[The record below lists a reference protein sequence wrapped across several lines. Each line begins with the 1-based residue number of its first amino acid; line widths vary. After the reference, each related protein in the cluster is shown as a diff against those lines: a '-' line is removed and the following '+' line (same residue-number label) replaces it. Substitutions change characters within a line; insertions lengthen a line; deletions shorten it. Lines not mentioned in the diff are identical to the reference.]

1 MEQGSGR
8 DLVLASDRLQVDGD
22 TDRRVL
28 GDDASVV
35 GGAAT
40 VEADEIV
47 PRANQRIMLEVG
59 GNRVLLD
66 GSGIAVEA
74 AGGSVTVSGAKDVDI
89 SSARRVRIEGTEV
102 EIEAG
107 SNLTARAI
115 GNATV
120 TAALIRLN

>member
-1 MEQGSGR
+1 M
-8 DLVLASDRLQVDGD
+8 LASDRLQVDGD

-28 GDDASVV
+28 GDDTSVV

-47 PRANQRIMLEVG
+47 LRANQRIVLEVG

-74 AGGSVTVSGAKDVDI
+74 AGGSVTVSGAEDVDV
-89 SSARRVRIEGTEV
+89 SSARRVRIDGTEV
-102 EIEAG
+102 EIGAG